1 MHHFVTVKDVAN
13 ELCALLQEAQK
24 VYLHEVLECSKQYWR
39 YVDDFV
45 NSHRYIEC
53 DDVVCRNC
61 HEMNI
66 HIVKILLT
74 EYSEIVSNSFTHDA
88 LSFEKCMEL
97 KQMYDSSVPPQA
109 TEVHSLSTLMRTPP
123 LSFGCK
129 ITAEQMAGITA
140 CADTYHLFCVSV
152 LTVKDMQNLLYCEKG
167 FCIQVNNIRLLAI
180 LFDALLENRFI
191 QLNWQS
197 ILSKGHFLRSK
208 DGKRFIS
215 ASSLSSALSAAKNN
229 MTAAAYNIRETIER
243 LRK

>member
-1 MHHFVTVKDVAN
+1 MNHFVTVEDVAN
-13 ELCALLQEAQK
+13 ELCTLLQEAQK
-24 VYLHEVLECSKQYWR
+24 VYLQEVLESSKQYSR

-53 DDVVCRNC
+53 DDVACRNC

-74 EYSEIVSNSFTHDA
+74 EYSGIVRSSFTHGT

-97 KQMYDSSVPPQA
+97 KQMYDSSVPSKT
-109 TEVHSLSTLMRTPP
+109 TEAHGLSTPMRTPP
-123 LSFGCK
+123 PSLGCN
-129 ITAEQMAGITA
+129 ITAEQMACITA
-140 CADTYHLFCVSV
+140 CADTYHLFCVST
-152 LTVKDMQNLLYCEKG
+152 LTIKDMQNLLYCEQG

-208 DGKRFIS
+208 DGKRFVS

-229 MTAAAYNIRETIER
+229 MTSAAYNIRETIER

>member
-88 LSFEKCMEL
+88 LSL
-97 KQMYDSSVPPQA
+97 RNA
-109 TEVHSLSTLMRTPP
+109 WSLSR
-123 LSFGCK
+123 C
-129 ITAEQMAGITA
+129 
-140 CADTYHLFCVSV
+140 
-152 LTVKDMQNLLYCEKG
+152 
-167 FCIQVNNIRLLAI
+167 
-180 LFDALLENRFI
+180 
-191 QLNWQS
+191 
-197 ILSKGHFLRSK
+197 
-208 DGKRFIS
+208 
-215 ASSLSSALSAAKNN
+215 
-229 MTAAAYNIRETIER
+229 TIHR
-243 LRK
+243 YRPKQQKYIA